1 MENPSA
7 ALEFLLSVNE
17 VVETS
22 VDNIEERFKQGYKL
36 IAVRQYKDCDGLAEI
51 SLIVGRHNPTLPY

>member
-51 SLIVGRHNPTLPY
+51 SLIVGRHNPALSY